1 MKESLEDC
9 SMKETS
15 SIHSSVQS
23 EVRHMLI
30 IDCSED
36 SSVIRLVFQRG
47 ILPYHHLRLYVCG
60 DFPGDIQ
67 DGSSDM
73 RVSLFSYVIVIKALD
88 KNCKNEL
95 M

>member
-1 MKESLEDC
+1 MRESLEDS
-9 SMKETS
+9 SMKKTS

-47 ILPYHHLRLYVCG
+47 ILHCHQLRFYVCG
-60 DFPGDIQ
+60 DFPGDVHA
-67 DGSSDM
+67 SSSET
-73 RVSLFSYVIVIKALD
+73 RVSISYNKT
-88 KNCKNEL
+88 
-95 M
+95 

>member
-1 MKESLEDC
+1 MKESLDDS

-23 EVRHMLI
+23 EVRHMMI

-47 ILPYHHLRLYVCG
+47 ILPYQHLRFYVCG
-60 DFPGDIQ
+60 DFPGDIH
-67 DGSSDM
+67 GGGSDM
-73 RVSLFSYVIVIKALD
+73 RASLDIIVNVNLGITNSITWLI
-88 KNCKNEL
+88 L
-95 M
+95 

>member
-1 MKESLEDC
+1 MKESLGDS

-23 EVRHMLI
+23 EVRHMMI

-47 ILPYHHLRLYVCG
+47 ILPYQHLRFYVCG
-60 DFPGDIQ
+60 DFPGDVH
-67 DGSSDM
+67 GGGSDM
-73 RVSLFSYVIVIKALD
+73 RASYDIIIIINLASLY
-88 KNCKNEL
+88 
-95 M
+95 